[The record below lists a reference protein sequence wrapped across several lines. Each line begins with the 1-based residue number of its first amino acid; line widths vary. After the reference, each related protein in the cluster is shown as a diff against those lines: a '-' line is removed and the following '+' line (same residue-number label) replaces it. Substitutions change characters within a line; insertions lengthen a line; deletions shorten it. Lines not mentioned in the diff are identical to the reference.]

1 MKRLYGR
8 RREHV
13 SLAEIFLGQWSAFL
27 SGAVGFVYSPKFCR
41 FIELTQE
48 GKALGADGQHF
59 DLTEVFEA
67 RCFNSR
73 GELRWL
79 NEKKGLGQAVLISEL
94 QLEESFGINADLEYE
109 DSLSNQY
116 LLWGEY
122 SKDSS
127 QPGWSKVSTA
137 RIGTL
142 NVPIPKIASQERVY
156 LIACEYL
163 QVVDAYG
170 NMAVVE
176 ERLTGL
182 EAK

>member
-1 MKRLYGR
+1 MKKLYCR

-13 SLAEIFLGQWSAFL
+13 SLVEIFLGQWSSFL
-27 SGAVGFVYSPKFCR
+27 SGAVGFVYSPKFCQ
-41 FIELTQE
+41 FIQLTRE
-48 GKALGADGQHF
+48 GKALGADGQQF

-67 RCFNSR
+67 RCFNPR
-73 GELRWL
+73 GEIRWL
-79 NEKKGLGQAVLISEL
+79 NQKKGLGQAVLISDL
-94 QLEESFGINADLEYE
+94 PLEESFGIETDLEYE
-109 DSLSNQY
+109 DCLSNQY

-122 SKDSS
+122 NKESS
-127 QPGWSKVSTA
+127 QPGWSTVSTA

-142 NVPIPKIASQERVY
+142 NIPISRIGFKERVY